1 MHLDPVTIK
10 PMNVPYS
17 LASSYYYM
25 VAGWVGLHGWWVG
38 GWVGMCVLHTPQGN
52 LRKVKVKTIVYLCFY
67 NLSYF

>member
-25 VAGWVGLHGWWVG
+25 AG
-38 GWVGMCVLHTPQGN
+38 GWVGGYVSVTYSTREFGKSKSKNYCLFVL
-52 LRKVKVKTIVYLCFY
+52 L
-67 NLSYF
+67 